1 MAFIHYRSLGIFL
14 TKEEKGEADQL
25 FTIFTENFG
34 RLEILA
40 KGIRKITSKLRPGVE
55 LFSLSEIEFIQGKNY
70 KTLTDAILIEKF
82 KNIKKD
88 FQKLTLLYKIGEI
101 VSFLTNQD
109 EKDEKV
115 WSLLKETFDKLN
127 NPLFSFSQT
136 NLIYFFF
143 FWNLISF
150 LGYKPELYFCL
161 GCQKRLFPE
170 TLWFFPQEGG
180 IFCWSCL
187 KNFSLDKK
195 SKFKEIEVEVIK
207 ILRIFNNKDWKILHR
222 LRIEEND
229 LRGLENFFSSY
240 YSFLKEEFS

>member
-101 VSFLTNQD
+101 VSLLANQD

-115 WSLLKETFDKLN
+115 WGLLKETFDKLN
-127 NPLFSFSQT
+127 NPLFSFSQA

-150 LGYKPELYFCL
+150 LGYKPEL
-161 GCQKRLFPE
+161 
-170 TLWFFPQEGG
+170 
-180 IFCWSCL
+180 
-187 KNFSLDKK
+187 
-195 SKFKEIEVEVIK
+195 
-207 ILRIFNNKDWKILHR
+207 
-222 LRIEEND
+222 
-229 LRGLENFFSSY
+229 
-240 YSFLKEEFS
+240 